1 MLSWCG
7 ASTVFENVFEL
18 FDRTPGSS
26 LPAVFVIIVMVGL
39 LIKIPCAPF
48 HHWLL
53 VAHVEASTSGSVIL
67 AGILLK
73 LPAYALAK
81 MFFSTTHTTPA
92 VVQALV
98 FGVSS
103 ISIII
108 SSIRL
113 WREGD

>member
-7 ASTVFENVFEL
+7 ASTAFENVFAL
-18 FDRTPGSS
+18 FDRKPDSS
-26 LPAVFVIIVMVGL
+26 LPAVFVLIVIVGL
-39 LIKIPCAPF
+39 LVKIPCAPF

-73 LPAYALAK
+73 LPAYALVK
-81 MFFSTTHTTPA
+81 IFFSTTYMVPTIIQT
-92 VVQALV
+92 LI

-103 ISIII
+103 VSIII